1 MPRSSALPVTRWITV
16 TALAL
21 LLSACIVTQDSPA
34 PGCIKSVGLPMSG
47 GCFGKTAILDLSV
60 APEIACLDIAVNN
73 CNGGVIEI
81 DNDCQET
88 LTLGGVEIPPTDYV
102 SLDVVEGED
111 GTYTLRDVSSN
122 FSDYVPP
129 EDRRITLS
137 GRLGEQAVE
146 VTFIKTALLCE

>member
-1 MPRSSALPVTRWITV
+1 MPRSSALPLTRWITV

-73 CNGGVIEI
+73 CNGGVIEV

-88 LTLGGVEIPPTDYV
+88 LVLGGVEIPPADYV
-102 SLDVVEGED
+102 SLDVVEKD

-129 EDRRITLS
+129 EDRRITLT
-137 GRLGEQAVE
+137 GVLGEQEIE
-146 VTFIKTALLCE
+146 VAFTKTALLCE